1 MGEAITLPHGYW
13 IEGRHCREVSLR
25 GLTGRDEEF
34 LSQSSR
40 SVLPIM
46 VRANDLLARCVE
58 RMQGHEAVTRS
69 AVVALV
75 AGDRETLL
83 WQLRR
88 LTLGERLQPSLQCPA
103 EACGRPM
110 DLTLS
115 LSDLQQPPYADPR
128 PEYRSERGG
137 LSIRFRLPTGADL
150 EALCGGVSTEE
161 GAEAAAERLLER
173 CILGVYQNDR
183 ALEEWPPEGL
193 AAVPAL
199 MEELDPQAETLLQV
213 TCPECGTAF
222 PALLDAAGYLFGE
235 IAGQADDLYRQVHSL
250 ALHYHWSEAEIL
262 GLSPVKRRRY
272 LELLSDSLSEA
283 ESP

>member
-46 VRANDLLARCVE
+46 VRANALLARCVE

-103 EACGRPM
+103 EACEIGRA
-110 DLTLS
+110 S
-115 LSDLQQPPYADPR
+115 CR
-128 PEYRSERGG
+128 ER
-137 LSIRFRLPTGADL
+137 
-150 EALCGGVSTEE
+150 V
-161 GAEAAAERLLER
+161 
-173 CILGVYQNDR
+173 
-183 ALEEWPPEGL
+183 
-193 AAVPAL
+193 
-199 MEELDPQAETLLQV
+199 
-213 TCPECGTAF
+213 
-222 PALLDAAGYLFGE
+222 
-235 IAGQADDLYRQVHSL
+235 
-250 ALHYHWSEAEIL
+250 
-262 GLSPVKRRRY
+262 
-272 LELLSDSLSEA
+272 
-283 ESP
+283 